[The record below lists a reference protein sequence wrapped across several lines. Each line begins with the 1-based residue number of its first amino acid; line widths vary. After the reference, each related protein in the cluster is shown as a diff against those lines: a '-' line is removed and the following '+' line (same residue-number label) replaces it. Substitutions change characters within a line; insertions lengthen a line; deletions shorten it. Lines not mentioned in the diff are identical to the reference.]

1 MSEIIFTLI
10 GGLLSA
16 SLIYLGAYSSG
27 YNEGKRDGYRRGR
40 AYARRQ
46 DSEVNN

>member
-27 YNEGKRDGYRRGR
+27 YNEGKRDGWKRGR
-40 AYARRQ
+40 ALSKRQ
-46 DSEVNN
+46 DSEVN